1 MLRHRKRRDKKK
13 GEVRG
18 LVEAMKRFK
27 ISRGLVITED
37 YETEERVD
45 RKIIEFVPLWKWLL
59 E

>member
-1 MLRHRKRRDKKK
+1 
-13 GEVRG
+13 
-18 LVEAMKRFK
+18 MKRFK